1 MSSTELP
8 FHTLIIKWFKENI
21 GDPTDIQVKAWPKI
35 AKNENVLI
43 TAPTGSGKTLAA
55 FLWAINQLVTGKWES
70 GNTNVLYVSPL
81 KALNNDIRKNLIRPL
96 EELNR
101 IFVKEKKEFPVI
113 RVMTRS
119 GDTSQSDRR
128 RMIRHPP
135 EILITTPESLNLLL
149 SSKNGWTILNQIK
162 TVILDEIHSVVGN
175 KRGVHLITAVERLVR
190 LSGEFQRVSLSATIR
205 PLKNA
210 AEFVSGYRVTGDN
223 LDPAYSPREISIV
236 ESGDKKAYQMKV
248 AYPEKAVERVALE
261 SIWDFITEE
270 CKKIISGNL
279 STLIFTNSRR
289 LCEKITYMIN
299 QDLDLPTA
307 YAHHGSLSREIRTE
321 VERKLKIGDLKAIVA
336 TSSLEMGIDIGDL
349 DEVILIQSPLSI
361 SSTIQ
366 RIGRAGH
373 QVGRASRCTLF
384 PTHQQD
390 FINAAVLA
398 EAVVS
403 QDIEEVRPVMCPL
416 DVLSQVIISMV
427 GVETWDIDD
436 LFKWIR
442 TSYPYRQLSRSQYDL
457 VLNMLAGRYNDS
469 RIRELDPR
477 ISIDRID
484 NTVAA
489 KKGAILAVYMS
500 GGTIPDRG
508 YFRLR
513 HHDTGVIIGELD
525 EEYVW
530 EANLGQL
537 VTFGTQNWKIQ
548 KITHNDV
555 FVIPATSRMM
565 DTPFWRAD
573 ELNRDFYFS
582 SRISSFLEMLNER
595 LNQDNLEEFLQ
606 ENHFMDKTSSTQLL
620 DFLRDQRMYTGADLP
635 HRHHILLEIINSG
648 PGGVPGNQVVIHTM
662 WGGRLNR
669 PFAMALDA
677 AWKEK
682 YGENLEIFPGND
694 CIVIQLPGNIR
705 PEEILSLVNSGSVEE
720 LLRKRLEQSG
730 FFGARFREC
739 AGRALLITREKINQ
753 RMPLWMTRL
762 RSKKLLEAVIAYDD
776 FPLLLETWRTCL
788 KDEFD
793 LGNLKLALKELETGI
808 IKWSVVFTE
817 QPSPF
822 ASGISW
828 NQINQYMYQLDQ
840 PASKVSSI
848 RGDLLQE
855 IVFSP
860 GSRPGIPANIVEYFE
875 SKRQRLSQ
883 GYSPQEPRE
892 LLDWI
897 KERIIITHNEWDD
910 LLNAIERDSDLSPD
924 VILDQVGEKLAF
936 FQLPG
941 TTMMSVTSL
950 EIAPLILEVFGQ
962 GSGNGI
968 VELLSGKKAVIKP
981 EIDQNSS
988 VDKTSEE
995 ILPNL
1000 LSEWMS
1006 FYGPLSMES
1015 LVSMFGLDRD
1025 YLSQVLE
1032 SLLDS
1037 KDIISG
1043 RLIADSDNEYYCDSK
1058 NFEILLRLKRA
1069 EAIPQFEP
1077 LEVEYLSLF
1086 MAHFNEL
1093 TRPSNSVEGLF
1104 KSLEQLLCL
1113 PLPAELWESD
1123 ILPARSSQYE
1133 GSWLDKIMREG
1144 DLRWL
1149 GFENRKTAFCFE
1161 PELDLIMSGA
1171 EENDSRDEPKRET
1184 GQNKFNDISDLFPV
1198 AKSKYDFFSLMELS
1212 RTNAESLSDGLW
1224 EAVWQ
1229 TKISNDTFAAL
1240 RKGIENKYMIPNIS
1254 TGGYSSRRTGRRR
1267 ISRTGFSRW
1276 KGSLPYAGNWFRLP
1290 EVEQNEDLLDLE
1302 ELKKDRVR
1310 LLLDRYGIL
1319 FRELLQKELRL
1330 FSWHELFR
1338 SMRLMELSGELLAG
1352 YFFEGVSGP
1361 QFISHQA
1368 FRLLQKIPVERMVIY
1383 WINAVDPVS
1392 LCGIRIDSDKT
1403 IMPRR
1408 LPGNHLVYNGKE
1420 LVLISERNGKS
1431 LTINVPFDDPDIQ
1444 EYFCSLRHLLTRE
1457 FKPMKYITIE
1467 TINDVDAVK
1476 SPYVDALKVSFD
1488 VMLDHRKVTLYRKRQ

>member
-1 MSSTELP
+1 MASTELP
-8 FHTLIIKWFKENI
+8 FHTLIAKWFKKNI

-43 TAPTGSGKTLAA
+43 TAPTGSGKTLVA

-81 KALNNDIRKNLIRPL
+81 KALNNDIRKNLIQPL

-101 IFVKEKKEFPVI
+101 IFVREKKEFPVI

-119 GDTSQSDRR
+119 GDTSQTDRR

-135 EILITTPESLNLLL
+135 EILIITPESLNLLL
-149 SSKNGWTILNQIK
+149 SSKNGRTILNQIK

-175 KRGVHLITAVERLVR
+175 KRGVHLITAVDRLVR
-190 LSGEFQRVSLSATIR
+190 LSGEFQRISLSATIR
-205 PLKNA
+205 PLKKV
-210 AEFVSGYRVTGDN
+210 AEFVSGYRVTGES
-223 LDPAYSPREISIV
+223 LDPAYFPREISIV
-236 ESGDKKAYQMKV
+236 ESGHKKAYQMKV
-248 AYPEKAVERVALE
+248 SYPEKAVNRVELE

-270 CKKIISGNL
+270 CKRIISNNV

-349 DEVILIQSPLSI
+349 DEVILIQSPLSV

-384 PTHQQD
+384 PSHQQD

-398 EAVVS
+398 EAVVF
-403 QDIEEVRPVMCPL
+403 QDIEEVRPVICPL

-442 TSYPYRQLSRSQYDL
+442 TSYPYRHLTRSQYDL

-489 KKGAILAVYMS
+489 KKGALLAVYMS

-513 HHDTGVIIGELD
+513 HHDTGAIIGELD

-530 EANLGQL
+530 EATLGQL

-555 FVIPATSRMM
+555 FVIPAMSRLM

-573 ELNRDFYFS
+573 ELNRDFHFS
-582 SRISSFLEMLNER
+582 SRISDFLELINER
-595 LNQDNLEEFLQ
+595 LDQDNIRKYLQ
-606 ENHFMDKTSSTQLL
+606 ENHFMDETSSIQLL
-620 DFLRDQRMYTGADLP
+620 DFLRSQREFTGTDLP

-648 PGGVPGNQVVIHTM
+648 PGGVPGNQLVIHNM

-669 PFAMALDA
+669 PFTMALDS
-677 AWKEK
+677 AWREK

-694 CIVIQLPGNIR
+694 CIVIQLPGEIR

-762 RSKKLLEAVIAYDD
+762 RSKKLLEAVIGYDD

-793 LGNLKLALKELETGI
+793 LENLKLTLTELESGI

-822 ASGISW
+822 ASSVTW

-840 PASKVSSI
+840 PASKESSI

-860 GSRPGIPANIVEYFE
+860 GSRPGIPKNIVEYFK

-883 GYSPQEPRE
+883 DYSPHEPRE

-897 KERIIITHNEWDD
+897 KERIIITRNEWED
-910 LLNAIERDSDLSPD
+910 LLNAIERDSGLSPD

-950 EIAPLILEVFGQ
+950 EMAPLILEVFGQ
-962 GSGNGI
+962 GSGDGI
-968 VELLSGKKAVIKP
+968 VELLSGKKTVIKP

-988 VDKTSEE
+988 VDKTNEE
-995 ILPNL
+995 ILLNL

-1015 LVSMFGLDRD
+1015 LVSIFGLGRD
-1025 YLSQVLE
+1025 YLSPVLE

-1043 RLIADSDNEYYCDSK
+1043 RLITDSDNEYYCDSK

-1069 EAIPQFEP
+1069 DAIPQFEP

-1104 KSLEQLLCL
+1104 KSLERLLCL

-1123 ILPARSSQYE
+1123 ILPARSSQYR
-1133 GSWLDKIMREG
+1133 GSWLDTIMREG

-1161 PELDLIMSGA
+1161 PELDLIMNGS
-1171 EENDSRDEPKRET
+1171 EEKDSRDEPKRET
-1184 GQNKFNDISDLFPV
+1184 EQTKFNDIADLFPV
-1198 AKSKYDFFSLMELS
+1198 AKGKYDFFSLMELS
-1212 RTNAESLSDGLW
+1212 RTNAESLSDRLW
-1224 EAVWQ
+1224 NAVWQ
-1229 TKISNDTFAAL
+1229 SKISNDTFAAL
-1240 RKGIENKYMIPNIS
+1240 RKGIENKFMIPNVS

-1267 ISRTGFSRW
+1267 VSRTGFTRW

-1290 EVEQNEDLLDLE
+1290 EVDQNGDLLDLE

-1319 FRELLQKELRL
+1319 FRELFQKELRI

-1352 YFFEGVSGP
+1352 YFFKGVSGP

-1368 FRLLQKIPVERMVIY
+1368 FRLLQKIPVERRVIY

-1392 LCGIRIDSDKT
+1392 LCGIRIDSDKNFL
-1403 IMPRR
+1403 PRR

-1420 LVLISERNGKS
+1420 LVLISERSGRS

-1444 EYFCSLRHLLTRE
+1444 EYFCSLRHLLARE